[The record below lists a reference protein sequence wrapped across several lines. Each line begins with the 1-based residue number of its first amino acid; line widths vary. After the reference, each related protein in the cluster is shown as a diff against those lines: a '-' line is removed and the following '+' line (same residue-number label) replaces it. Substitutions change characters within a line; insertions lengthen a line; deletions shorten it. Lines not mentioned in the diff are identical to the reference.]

1 MPARRSRAPR
11 FARWIVR
18 AGAPEHRVD
27 DLLGDLEEAHRSRL
41 VRLGRARA
49 SVVTCI
55 EALDVS
61 LSSLRGR
68 RRPDRAARP
77 HRRPAQALRDSRPSL
92 LDFKLGLRM
101 LVKYPGLTIV
111 GGLSIAFG
119 TAVSAGAIEFIT
131 DVMDPVMPFEQGDRL
146 VEIRY
151 HDLRTYEGLDR
162 RALHDY
168 EVWRDELRTVSEIG
182 AFVSYNRNLLT
193 ERTGAVPVYGAAMTA
208 VAFGLPRV
216 PPLLG
221 RPLTPDDERP
231 GAPGV
236 IVIGEDVWRA
246 HFGGDP
252 DVLGRTARLGGE
264 VVTVVGVMPADF
276 GWPWAQEVW
285 TPFRERAVDFAWGEG
300 PAIQV
305 AARLAPG
312 AGRDELRAELATLTA
327 AITAAH
333 PEMRGHV
340 RADVVGYGAV
350 PMGMDE
356 LQRAGLFSAFV
367 FFGLALVV
375 LVCSN
380 VALLLFARTAA
391 REPEIVVRGA
401 LGASRGRIV
410 AQLFVEALLLG
421 TLSSLLGLWAAG
433 AGLSSFMRVLEML
446 GEDVWAF
453 WHGGAISP
461 GVAVGALLMSLV
473 AASLA
478 GIVPALRL
486 TRGGVRSRLQKSATA
501 GSSHDFGRLWTGV
514 IVTQIA
520 VTVAFVPIAIFFVVQ
535 TAGMDTATYG
545 VPADEYLTAELGYGG
560 DWESL
565 RKGRGPIPDG
575 DALERYRASRAELKR
590 RMARAPGVGAVTMT
604 GAIPGGPHPDRWFE
618 FDAADG
624 LPRSRAPLVP
634 VDLDF
639 FAALGVAVISG
650 RDFNTADLGG
660 VDAGSGGLDG
670 TDRVAIVN
678 PEFVRRVL
686 EGRNPLGRRIAFN
699 PWDQEPGEPNPGP
712 WYEIVG
718 VVEQFAAEIDPESPD
733 HAAIYVP
740 LGPDRAY
747 PARIAIR
754 TSGDPMGLAPTL
766 RDLALDVDPGLIVS
780 DVRPMSESAWATEL
794 AWSAFSLLLVGSS
807 LVGLLLSTAG
817 IYAIMSFTVSRRTRE
832 IGVRVA
838 LGADRRRIAFTIFGR
853 GLRQVVA
860 GTLLGG
866 TLFALGTWVL
876 VLGVRSVVTPAQ
888 VALLVLYLVAMVGVC
903 SLACVVPTRR
913 ALAVEPTEALRA
925 EG

>member
-1 MPARRSRAPR
+1 MTARRSRPPR
-11 FARWIVR
+11 AARWIVR
-18 AGAPEHRVD
+18 VTAPEHRVE
-27 DLLGDLEEAHRSRL
+27 DLLGDLEEAHRGR
-41 VRLGRARA
+41 VGRMGRAA
-49 SVVTCI
+49 AAIVTSL
-55 EALDVS
+55 EALDISFSTVRS
-61 LSSLRGR
+61 RRHPDRAERPR
-68 RRPDRAARP
+68 RRPR
-77 HRRPAQALRDSRPSL
+77 QALRDNRPSL
-92 LDFKLGLRM
+92 LDFKLGVRM

-131 DVMDPVMPFEQGDRL
+131 DVMDPVMPFEQGERL

-236 IVIGEDVWRA
+236 IVIGEDVWQT
-246 HFGGDP
+246 HFGRDP

-300 PAIQV
+300 PGIQV

-312 AGRDELRAELATLTA
+312 ASRKDLRAELATLTA
-327 AITAAH
+327 AITADH

-367 FFGLALVV
+367 FFGGALVV

-391 REPEIVVRGA
+391 RQSEIVVRGA

-410 AQLFVEALLLG
+410 SQLFVEALLLG
-421 TLSSLLGLWAAG
+421 TISSLLGLWAAG
-433 AGLSSFMRVLEML
+433 AGLSWFMKVLDTL

-478 GIVPALRL
+478 GVVPALRL
-486 TRGGVRSRLQKSATA
+486 TQGGVQSHLQKSSTG
-501 GSSHDFGRLWTGV
+501 GSNQDFGRLWTGV

-535 TAGMDTATYG
+535 TASMDTATYG
-545 VPADEYLTAELGYGG
+545 VPANEYLTAELGYGG

-590 RMARAPGVGAVTMT
+590 RLEREPGVRAVTIT
-604 GAIPGGPHPDRWFE
+604 AAIPGGPHTDRWFE
-618 FDAADG
+618 FDPADG

-639 FAALGVAVISG
+639 FTTLDAAVLSG
-650 RDFNTADLGG
+650 RDFSSADLE
-660 VDAGSGGLDG
+660 AGDGDSG
-670 TDRVAIVN
+670 DRVAIVN

-686 EGRNPLGRRIAFN
+686 EGRNPIGRRIAFN

-718 VVEQFAAEIDPESPD
+718 VVEQLAVEINPESPD

-754 TSGDPMGLAPTL
+754 TSGDPTGLAPTL
-766 RDLALDVDPGLIVS
+766 RDLALDIDPGLIVD

-838 LGADRRRIAFTIFGR
+838 LGADRRRIALNVFGR
-853 GLRQVVA
+853 GLRQVLA
-860 GTLLGG
+860 GTLIGG
-866 TLFALGTWVL
+866 IVFATATRVFFLDVES
-876 VLGVRSVVTPAQ
+876 SVTAGQ
-888 VALLVLYLVAMVGVC
+888 VALLFVYLVAMAGVC
-903 SLACVVPTRR
+903 SIACVVPTRR
-913 ALAVEPTEALRA
+913 ALSVEPTEALRA